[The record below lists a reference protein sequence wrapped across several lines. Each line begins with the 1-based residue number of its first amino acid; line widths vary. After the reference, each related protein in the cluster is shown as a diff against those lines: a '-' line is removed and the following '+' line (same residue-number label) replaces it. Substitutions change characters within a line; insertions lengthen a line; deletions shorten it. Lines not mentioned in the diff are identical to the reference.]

1 MGICVSKTAQKVCV
15 TPHQRFIEVAVER
28 KTARQTTEPSK
39 VPPAE
44 RKQSAAEIA
53 RKAAIAR
60 HNARVAAHRS
70 AKNGDDD
77 SN

>member
-1 MGICVSKTAQKVCV
+1 MGICVSKTAQKVCI

-28 KTARQTTEPSK
+28 KTESATTEPLK
-39 VPPAE
+39 IPE